1 VPFKYFSTLS
11 LSAFIHSSLLAANF
25 DIPTLSNYLWKGQ
38 DAVDGQ
44 PCFVTMRSDNKG
56 LINYL
61 AYEGSFSGSAEVLPQ
76 GLSVSQRGLIGIV
89 NVMRDLPADTFSYV
103 SPDATTPGLILRSL
117 PLDDQ
122 GQFREVVLA
131 GPSLVYLES
140 AVIHIQDLGLSLDAS
155 CTQLI
160 RQRLD

>member
-1 VPFKYFSTLS
+1 MPFKYVFTLS
-11 LSAFIHSSLLAANF
+11 LSALIHSSLLAANF
-25 DIPTLSNYLWKGQ
+25 EIPTLSSYLWKGQ
-38 DAVDGQ
+38 DSVDGQ

-61 AYEGSFSGSAEVLPQ
+61 TYEGSFSGSAEALPQ
-76 GLSVSQRGLIGIV
+76 GLSLSQGGLIGIV
-89 NVMRDLPADTFSYV
+89 NVMRDLSADSVSYV
-103 SPDATTPGLILRSL
+103 SPDAPTPGLILRSL

-122 GQFREVVLA
+122 GQFREFVLA
-131 GPSLVYLES
+131 GPSLVHLES
-140 AVIHIQDLGLSLDAS
+140 AAIHIQGPGLSLDAS